1 MGGLEDANLSLA
13 FEVEKAHERGGLA
26 DAEVV
31 ASEEAEPAASS
42 QQVAEMGLDAV
53 EAARHDEADGDV
65 CSGRQGQLSAQVRE
79 EGVVLASRHETRG
92 RGRPLCADIGA
103 GFFDSAGAGV
113 RGEVVGF
120 AGDDVADAA
129 AGVGDVRRR

>member
-1 MGGLEDANLSLA
+1 MGPGVRGPGMGGGFEDADLPLA
-13 FEVEKAHERGGLA
+13 FEVEKAHERVGLG

-31 ASEEAEPAASS
+31 AREEAEPAASS
-42 QQVAEMGLDAV
+42 QQVAEIGLDAV

-65 CSGRQGQLSAQVRE
+65 GSGRQGQLSAQVRE
-79 EGVVLASRHETRG
+79 EGVVLASRHET
-92 RGRPLCADIGA
+92 
-103 GFFDSAGAGV
+103 AGACV